1 VRDNGVTVATLDV
14 HTTEDRELER
24 IRMWRLEILSEAGY
38 EPPVA
43 AELADR
49 LDVDLHQA
57 VRLLQRGC
65 PIHLAAQIL
74 L

>member
-1 VRDNGVTVATLDV
+1 LATLDV
-14 HTTEDRELER
+14 ETVEEDRELER
-24 IRMWRLEILSEAGY
+24 IRLWRLENLSEAGY

-49 LDVDLHQA
+49 LDIDLHQA
-57 VRLLQRGC
+57 VRLVQRGC
-65 PIHLAAQIL
+65 PVALAARIL